1 MNQNIFKKKYDKLRM
16 QLFTYKGH
24 LEANLITD
32 DINNT
37 ARNITLNRQQN
48 EVPVLEFDMPFTKER
63 KIDVVTGCE
72 KLVRFLDWYYIIKST
87 KKQLKLKFVF
97 LD

>member
-37 ARNITLNRQQN
+37 ARNITLNRRQN
-48 EVPVLEFDMPFTKER
+48 EVPVLEFD
-63 KIDVVTGCE
+63 
-72 KLVRFLDWYYIIKST
+72 
-87 KKQLKLKFVF
+87 
-97 LD
+97 